1 MYKLPLSLSAI
12 SVYFVLVIP
21 ITKTNQMESLHDLV
35 KFWEPSSPLHDK
47 AYI

>member
-21 ITKTNQMESLHDLV
+21 ITKNKPDGIFAWPREIMGALLSAS
-35 KFWEPSSPLHDK
+35 W
-47 AYI
+47 